1 MKRNPDVTDNT
12 NTAHAAMRAVAEHE
26 HDFGGW
32 HADIVARAAADL
44 GSTEALTSGR
54 PGSWEAD
61 LVERLVKG
69 TVGWSDDYL
78 TDYRRHTP

>member
-1 MKRNPDVTDNT
+1 MKRNSDVTDYI
-12 NTAHAAMRAVAEHE
+12 NTADAAMRAAAEHE

-32 HADIVARAAADL
+32 LADILARAAAEL

-61 LVERLVKG
+61 LVQRLVEG
-69 TVGWSDDYL
+69 PVGWSDDYL
-78 TDYRRHTP
+78 TDYRRDTL